1 MSRFVMSNSLVDKI
15 HHYASFPQT
24 GVSLQ
29 VSGSHLATRTA
40 LELD

>member
-1 MSRFVMSNSLVDKI
+1 MSNSLVDKI

-29 VSGSHLATRTA
+29 VSPAGRGVESW
-40 LELD
+40 EFEID